1 MIVDGLSSD
10 VEYYAIGFRV
20 GSDMIEKVNGI
31 IDELIADGTLAA
43 IAAKYGKTDVY
54 EAAIAN
60 N

>member
-1 MIVDGLSSD
+1 
-10 VEYYAIGFRV
+10 
-20 GSDMIEKVNGI
+20 MIEKVNGI